1 MEQLHFERLYPE
13 GKSTDYSAEEFV
25 RELYNSAFPEDERRD
40 FSLVSQTVKD
50 TSLDF
55 FLIRNEKQQLAG
67 FISLWDFETFVYI
80 EHFATCEAFRGQGIG
95 AKVMQRLRNT
105 ITKPIIFEV
114 ELPDNP
120 LAKRRIDFYKRC
132 GFDVLP
138 YPYTQPPYDKDKHSI
153 PMLIMT
159 QSDKPMNAKE
169 FEKTIE
175 RLHKEVYGVQKEA

>member
-95 AKVMQRLRNT
+95 AKVMQRLRDA

-120 LAKRRIDFYKRC
+120 LAKRRIGFYKRC
-132 GFDVLP
+132 GFDILP

-159 QSDKPMNAKE
+159 QSDKPLSEEE
-169 FEKTIE
+169 FEKTVE